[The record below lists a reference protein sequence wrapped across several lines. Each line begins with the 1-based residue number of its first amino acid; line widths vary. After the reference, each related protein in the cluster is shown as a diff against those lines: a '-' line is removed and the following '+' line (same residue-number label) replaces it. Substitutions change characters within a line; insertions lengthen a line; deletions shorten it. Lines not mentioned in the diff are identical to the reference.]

1 MGLRSPRWR
10 RAAAGLAL
18 SGALAGG
25 VTALTAGGEGGSA
38 PPPVGTH
45 DTAAAAPGTPARF
58 AVLARQRSNRCN
70 LQAGELLRAPGGGHL
85 QGSCC
90 SSMDEHAYGEQVR
103 ALRRFAQISQI
114 PRDPYDIP
122 VALAQ
127 RLLRYQAVI
136 HLSTQERAIYRRGME
151 MSREKGPCCCRCW
164 RWTAFEGL
172 SKYLIVKHG
181 WQPRRLARL
190 IEALDGC
197 GGGGHR
203 HGAGHAGRAPPS
215 A

>member
-1 MGLRSPRWR
+1 MGMRSITAPRV
-10 RAAAGLAL
+10 AAGLGVSAVL
-18 SGALAGG
+18 VGG
-25 VTALTAGGEGGSA
+25 LVAFSVGGGERSSQRAVGADTSA
-38 PPPVGTH
+38 E
-45 DTAAAAPGTPARF
+45 AAPGTPARF
-58 AVLARQRSNRCN
+58 GYLARQHSNRCA
-70 LQAGELLRAPGGGHL
+70 LQAEELLRRHGSEHL

-90 SSMDEHAYGEQVR
+90 SPMDEHAYVEQVR
-103 ALRRFAQISQI
+103 ALRRHRQIGEI

-122 VALAQ
+122 VALAK
-127 RLLRYQAVI
+127 RLLLYQAAI
-136 HLSTQERAIYRRGME
+136 RLSPRERSLYRRGME

-172 SKYLIVKHG
+172 SKYLIARHG

-197 GGGGHR
+197 GGGHR